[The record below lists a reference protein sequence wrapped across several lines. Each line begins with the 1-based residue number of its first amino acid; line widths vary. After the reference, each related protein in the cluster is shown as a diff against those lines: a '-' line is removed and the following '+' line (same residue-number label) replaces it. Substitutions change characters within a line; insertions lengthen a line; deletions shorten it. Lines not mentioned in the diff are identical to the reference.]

1 MLFLISRT
9 IMQITNEKNIVFSG
23 EYPVVA
29 TKARTQS
36 RAEL

>member
-1 MLFLISRT
+1 MLFFISRVT
-9 IMQITNEKNIVFSG
+9 MQITNEKNIVSSG

-29 TKARTQS
+29 TKASTQF